1 MTQYDRRKFLKGMSL
16 GAGAALLTPL
26 IHQLDL
32 HAAAKSGQLPR
43 RFVFV
48 MKSSGIIPESTVPP
62 GLKSKITDKSR
73 SLSLNLDDQP
83 LVPCMKALE
92 PFKDQLSMVQGISGK
107 MCRGGHS
114 SWFGALGVYKTGGE
128 FESGVILRATADA
141 RLAQL
146 HPAPFN
152 HVGLALRGKVMS
164 DEMNGTLYPGISA
177 VGPNAELPF
186 EGSPDLAYQSLFGS
200 AVSNSKQA
208 AKRYLLQ
215 KNLLDFM
222 VDDIKKLDKKL
233 PGTEREKMNHYLN
246 AFEELQVRRSKLAVM
261 KDKIKENAP
270 EFSDKFTSN
279 VAEVRQEAHSD
290 LIAAALIAGLTNT
303 VTFRLDNIS
312 TYYNT
317 LGLRSKS
324 VHGIG
329 HKEVADGIEEPEAR
343 KRIRTWHFELLANI
357 AKKLKAVPEGN
368 GTMLDNTMIVYMSD
382 SGDAHHGQLHEWP
395 MIVLGGCAGKMKL
408 PGKYIQL
415 PEYGKEGHQTL
426 GNWWTSVLNAYGD
439 PVKHYGNLDL
449 TLKQNGMKQ
458 EGPIAHLIS

>member
-1 MTQYDRRKFLKGMSL
+1 MTLYDRRKFLKGMSL
-16 GAGAALLTPL
+16 GTGAALLSPL
-26 IHQLDL
+26 VHQLDL
-32 HAAAKSGQLPR
+32 HAAGKSSALPK

-48 MKSSGIIPESTVPP
+48 MKSSGIIPESIVPP
-62 GLKSKITDKSR
+62 GLKGQIADKSK
-73 SLSLNLDDQP
+73 SFNLSLKDQK
-83 LVPCMKALE
+83 LVPSMKALE
-92 PFKDQLSMVQGISGK
+92 PFKDHLSIVQGISGK

-114 SWFGALGVYKTGGE
+114 SWFGAMGVYKTGGE
-128 FESGVILRATADA
+128 HESGVILRATADA
-141 RLAQL
+141 RIARL

-164 DEMNGTLYPGISA
+164 DEMNGTLYPGITA

-186 EGSPDLAYQSLFGS
+186 QGSPDLAYQSLFGS
-200 AVSNSKQA
+200 AVSNSKLA
-208 AKRYLLQ
+208 AKRYALQ

-222 VDDIKKLDKKL
+222 VDDIKKIDRKL
-233 PGTEREKMNHYLN
+233 PGTEKEKMGHYLN

-261 KDKIKENAP
+261 KDRIRANAP
-270 EFSDKFTSN
+270 EFTDKFTST

-290 LIAAALIAGLTNT
+290 LIAASLIAGLTNT

-329 HKEVADGIEEPEAR
+329 HKEVSDGIEEPEAR

-368 GTMLDNTMIVYMSD
+368 GTMLDNTMIIYMSD
-382 SGDAHHGQLHEWP
+382 SGDAHHGQLKQWP
-395 MIVLGGCAGKMKL
+395 LIVLGGCAGKMKL
-408 PGKYIQL
+408 PGKYIQV
-415 PEYGKEGHQTL
+415 PEYGKPGHHTL

-439 PVKHYGNLDL
+439 PIKHYGNLDL
-449 TLKQNGMKQ
+449 TLKQNGFDQ
-458 EGPIAHLIS
+458 EGPISALI